1 MNISNEFSLHSD
13 HSGFILC
20 ICFIVYGIMDTM
32 FPPLL
37 ISGISEFSVL
47 GDTLSIVRDSCS
59 SLIPW
64 TPVQSYLWPLIKLIS
79 VFASLLYIPSTIAFI
94 FCACFLPVVL
104 ILCPSNPSVCSA
116 WNFNLVLFLLS
127 PWMQLWHPY
136 DTALLYCLSLWL

>member
-1 MNISNEFSLHSD
+1 MNISNEFSLHSN

-59 SLIPW
+59 SLIP
-64 TPVQSYLWPLIKLIS
+64 
-79 VFASLLYIPSTIAFI
+79 
-94 FCACFLPVVL
+94 
-104 ILCPSNPSVCSA
+104 
-116 WNFNLVLFLLS
+116 
-127 PWMQLWHPY
+127 
-136 DTALLYCLSLWL
+136 